1 MITSKNN
8 ELIKK
13 CSKIKDKK
21 YSKAEDLCLVQ
32 SIKIVSQLYLKGL
45 VKQIL
50 VTEDKFDLVKLYSK
64 TKIEIISDSIAND
77 LSDAVTHDG
86 VFAICSIP
94 NQNTGKC
101 DFSRCL
107 VLDKIQDPSNMGA
120 IIRSAYAFG
129 YTTIFSIDSVYPYT
143 YKGIRSS
150 MGYVFD
156 IDFIDVDYTQFQDIK
171 KENNISVFVA
181 DMDGEIVDGD
191 YSFDGNLAIVIGNE
205 GNGVSQ
211 VMLDMS
217 DKVVSI
223 PMQNDVESLNASVS
237 AGILMYLLKK

>member
-13 CSKIKDKK
+13 CSKIKEKK
-21 YSKAEDLCLVQ
+21 YSKAEGLCLVQ
-32 SIKIVSQLYLKGL
+32 SIKIVSQLYLKGYITD
-45 VKQIL
+45 IL
-50 VTEDKFDLVKLYSK
+50 VTEDKYDLVKLY
-64 TKIEIISDSIAND
+64 TKAKVEVISDAIAND

-86 VFAICSIP
+86 VFAICKIP
-94 NQNTGKC
+94 VKNTNEI
-101 DFSRCL
+101 DVSRCL
-107 VLDKIQDPSNMGA
+107 VLDKLQDPSNLGS

-129 YTTIFSIDSVYPYT
+129 FTTIFAIDSVYPFS

-150 MGYVFD
+150 MGYIFD
-156 IDFIDVDYTQFQDIK
+156 IDFIDIDYTQFNCLKRDK
-171 KENNISVFVA
+171 NITLLTA
-181 DMDGEIVDGD
+181 DMDGEIVDND
-191 YSFDGNLAIVIGNE
+191 YVFDGNLAIVIGNE
-205 GNGVSQ
+205 GNGVSKQ
-211 VMLDMS
+211 MLEIS